1 MYGKTVGER
10 EKSTHAWWIKG
21 YVICNSVRLCVCVC
35 MCVYT
40 LLYTYGLCK
49 YIHYITLNHMR
60 LHCHTLH
67 YITLHYITLHYMTIH
82 YIALHYI
89 TLPYITLH
97 YPTLP
102 YITRHYQ
109 TLHDITS
116 HHITLHYM
124 HYIYI
129 YICVYNI
136 YLKKSNMHRHIMYS
150 VWFYDVLCVYNICK
164 HMWIYWYVVLKPW
177 AHFEIFINTSISTI
191 STQYLYVDTDIQ
203 RMTAHTVECVRMS
216 VCLYACMSICR

>member
-1 MYGKTVGER
+1 M
-10 EKSTHAWWIKG
+10 
-21 YVICNSVRLCVCVC
+21 CMCVC

-67 YITLHYITLHYMTIH
+67 YITLHCII
-82 YIALHYI
+82 LHYI
-89 TLPYITLH
+89 TWPYITLH
-97 YPTLP
+97 YITLHYHTLHCITLHYHILP
-102 YITRHYQ
+102 DITRHYM
-109 TLHDITS
+109 TLHYITS
-116 HHITLHYM
+116 HHITCIT
-124 HYIYI
+124 YIYI
-129 YICVYNI
+129 YAYII
-136 YLKKSNMHRHIMYS
+136 YIKKKKSNMHRHIMYS
-150 VWFYDVLCVYNICK
+150 VWFYDALCVYNICK